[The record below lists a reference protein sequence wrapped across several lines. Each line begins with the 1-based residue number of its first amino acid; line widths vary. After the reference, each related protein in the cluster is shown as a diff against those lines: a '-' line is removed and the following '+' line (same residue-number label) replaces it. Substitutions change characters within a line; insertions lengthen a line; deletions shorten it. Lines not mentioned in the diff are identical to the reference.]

1 MRIFMPAYLPN
12 KGAWISLLAS
22 AFIASPA
29 LSGPLWDKTKEIG
42 SSTVSIVE
50 KSVEGTVDTVGRVTG
65 VKEVDGA
72 AERQAI
78 DAMAKATLDKLL
90 AGSAPARTAHDQAY
104 GVAVFDSRVS
114 SLGITTGSGKG
125 VAYTHQT
132 GRQTGARHY
141 MRMATAGLNLGAG
154 VQYYK
159 VIFLFPDAASF
170 ANFVKV
176 GWDAGAGANAA
187 VGKDGAAGGLTLA
200 NGVRLFQIN
209 EEGIILKVSL
219 TGTKYWVADDLN

>member
-1 MRIFMPAYLPN
+1 MPAYLPN
-12 KGAWISLLAS
+12 KGTWIPLLAS
-22 AFIASPA
+22 FFIASPA
-29 LSGPLWDKTKEIG
+29 LSGPVWDKAKEIG
-42 SSTVSIVE
+42 SSAVSIVE
-50 KSVEGTVDTVGRVTG
+50 KTVEGTADTVGRVTG

-78 DAMAKATLDKLL
+78 DTMAKTTLDKLL

-125 VAYTHQT
+125 VAYA
-132 GRQTGARHY
+132 RQSGARHY

-170 ANFVKV
+170 NNFVKV
-176 GWDAGAGANAA
+176 GWDAGADANAA

-200 NGVRLFQIN
+200 NGVRLFQVN
-209 EEGIILKVSL
+209 EEGIILKASL
-219 TGTKYWVADDLN
+219 TGTKYWVA